1 MNSESLNKIISN
13 YDFDNLQNIKD
24 KFWDK
29 NLFENQSFRKISLE
43 LFFNVALSR
52 IEEINNIIFN
62 QNRSLSLDIKKKPLY
77 LCFQDEK
84 LKNFQNIIKKKFRHV
99 SNSDIKSEIKSKD
112 IDYITIS
119 ADLIGKGW
127 VKEAIPLKLK
137 KKSIISRIFSG
148 IFE

>member
-1 MNSESLNKIISN
+1 M
-13 YDFDNLQNIKD
+13 KD
-24 KFWDK
+24 KFLDK

-43 LFFNVALSR
+43 LFFNVALAR
-52 IEEINNIIFN
+52 IKEINNIIFN

-84 LKNFQNIIKKKFRHV
+84 LKNFQNIIKKNFHHF
-99 SNSDIKSEIKSKD
+99 SNSDIKSEIKSED
-112 IDYITIS
+112 TDYITIS

>member
-1 MNSESLNKIISN
+1 ME
-13 YDFDNLQNIKD
+13 
-24 KFWDK
+24 
-29 NLFENQSFRKISLE
+29 
-43 LFFNVALSR
+43 
-52 IEEINNIIFN
+52 
-62 QNRSLSLDIKKKPLY
+62 IKKKPLY

-99 SNSDIKSEIKSKD
+99 SNSDIKSEIKSDD
-112 IDYITIS
+112 IEYITIS
-119 ADLIGKGW
+119 GELIGKGW